1 MNFNLSTWSIKN
13 PVPTLVLFLVLTIMG
28 SIAFVRLGIDESPN
42 IDVPVV
48 SVSVSQL
55 GAAPAELETQ
65 VTRKIEDAIAGIGNI
80 KHITSTVTDGA
91 SQTSIEFALGTNTD
105 RAVNDVRDAVS
116 KIRQDM
122 PEGIE
127 EPIIQRIDFVG
138 GPFVTYTVA
147 SDRLPA
153 AELSWVVDND
163 IARALLSVPGVG
175 QVQRAGG
182 VDREIRVNLDPTRLE
197 SLGITAD
204 TVNNQIRQV
213 NINLPGGRGQVGA
226 GEQSIRFL
234 GSAPS
239 VDDLARVEIQLP
251 SGRHARL
258 DTLGEI
264 TDGTSELR
272 QMCLLNNKPVIA
284 FSVIRSTG
292 SNLVDVEKG
301 VDQKIKEL
309 TSTLPGN
316 VKIVKLRTN
325 SRYIKDS
332 YDASLESLILG
343 ALLAVFV
350 VFVFLK
356 DLRATTL
363 TAIAIPLSVIPSFAV
378 MQWAGFTLNS
388 MSLLGL
394 ALVIGILVDDAI
406 VEIENIVRHLRMGKP
421 PLKAAIEAAEE
432 IGLAVIATT
441 LTIVVV
447 FVPVASMGGIPGQ
460 FFKQFGLTVTVA
472 VLFSLLVARMI
483 TPMIAAYWMQPA
495 STSEVLTS
503 HTGQGGPK
511 GFMRYYEPLLVKA
524 MEHRLLTVV
533 LSILLFAGSIVLFK
547 SMPTSLMA
555 NVDRGEV
562 LLNVELPPGSE
573 LTETERCVRQV
584 TGIIRRHPEVVD
596 VVGFVGTP
604 TSSKRNSA
612 GNQGDVTRATVYI
625 SLKNRHDRKL
635 SQQEFEEAVRPEL
648 TAVPGARLSF
658 SRASGL
664 TGKPLRLVLTSPDS
678 ELLDKTAET
687 IKDQMRG
694 IDGLYDVTSSAALL
708 RPEILVTPDFDRSA
722 RQGVSVQSIARTA
735 LIATLGDAEA
745 NLAKFNL
752 EDRQVNIRVQLA
764 PAYRKDL
771 RVIENLKVLTS
782 SGKLVPLSSV
792 AHVDFGCGPFQID
805 RFDRQRQVTLEAG
818 LESSITLGQ
827 ALKQVHNLPGFKEMP
842 ASIVELPLGDAEI
855 QRDIFSGFG
864 TAIGAAV
871 LLIYAVL
878 VVLFGGFLYPLTI
891 MVSLPLSLCGA
902 LMGLV
907 LWHQSIGL
915 YALIGITMLMGL
927 VTKNAILLVEYAL
940 LKMKEGLPQRT
951 AIMMAGETRMQP
963 ILMTTIAMIAGMMPI
978 AMGIGAGSEAR
989 SPMAISVIGGLITS
1003 TLFTLVVV
1011 PVVFTYVDDFQNW
1024 LKKLVRGRAG
1034 EPEAKAN
1041 LDARR
1046 RSFESSESTVR
1057 GDKF

>member
-28 SIAFVRLGIDESPN
+28 GIAFVRLGIDESPN

-48 SVSVSQL
+48 SVSVAQL
-55 GAAPAELETQ
+55 GAAPSELETQ

-91 SQTSIEFALGTNTD
+91 SATSIEFALGTNTD

-163 IARALLSVPGVG
+163 IARALLSVSGVG

-182 VDREIRVNLDPTRLE
+182 VDREIRVNLDPTRME
-197 SLGITAD
+197 ALGITAD
-204 TVNNQIRQV
+204 MVNLQIRQL
-213 NINLPGGRGQVGA
+213 NINMPGGRGQIGS

-234 GSAPS
+234 GSALS
-239 VDDLARVEIQLP
+239 VEDLAKVELVLP

-258 DTLGEI
+258 DTLGTI

-272 QMCLLNNKPVIA
+272 QMALLNNKPVIA

-301 VDQKIKEL
+301 VDAKIKEL
-309 TSTLPGN
+309 TRTLPGN
-316 VKIVKLRTN
+316 VKIEKLRTN
-325 SRYIKDS
+325 SRYIKES
-332 YDASLESLILG
+332 YDASLESLVFG
-343 ALLAVFV
+343 AALAVFV
-350 VFVFLK
+350 VFLFLR
-356 DLRATTL
+356 DFRATCL

-406 VEIENIVRHLRMGKP
+406 VEIENIVRHLRMGKNP
-421 PLKAAIEAAEE
+421 FIAAIEAAEE

-483 TPMIAAYWMQPA
+483 TPMIAAYWMKPA
-495 STSEVLTS
+495 GSHQVLEQTS
-503 HTGQGGPK
+503 HTGGPR
-511 GFMRYYEPLLVKA
+511 GFMRFYEPLLLTCMK
-524 MEHRLLTVV
+524 HRLITVIF
-533 LSILLFAGSIVLFK
+533 SIILFAASIVLFK

-562 LLNVELPPGSE
+562 LLNVELPPGSQ
-573 LTETERCVRQV
+573 LNETARCVEEV
-584 TGIIRRHPEVVD
+584 TTIIRRHPEVVD

-625 SLKNRHDRKL
+625 SLKPRSQRKIN
-635 SQQEFEEAVRPEL
+635 QQEFEETVRPEL
-648 TAVPGARLSF
+648 NVVTGARMSF

-664 TGKPLRLVLTSPDS
+664 AGKPLRLVLTSADS
-678 ELLDKTAET
+678 ELLDRTAEQ
-687 IKDQMRG
+687 IKDEMRE

-708 RPEILVTPDFDRSA
+708 RPEILVTPDFDRAA

-752 EDRQVNIRVQLA
+752 EDRQVNIRVQLDTK
-764 PAYRKDL
+764 YRQDL
-771 RVIENLKVLTS
+771 RVIENMKVMTN
-782 SGKLVPLSSV
+782 SGRLIPLSSV
-792 AHVDFGCGPFQID
+792 AKVEFGCGPFQID
-805 RFDRQRQVTLEAG
+805 RFDRQRQVTLESG
-818 LESSITLGQ
+818 MESRITLGE
-827 ALKQVHNLPGFKEMP
+827 ALKKVHSLPGFKNMP
-842 ASIVELPLGDAEI
+842 DSIVELPLGDAEI

-907 LWHQSIGL
+907 LWKQSIGL

-940 LKMKEGLPQRT
+940 MQMHNGMSQKR
-951 AIMMAGETRMQP
+951 AIVLAGETRMQP
-963 ILMTTIAMIAGMMPI
+963 ILMTTIAMIAGMLPI

-1011 PVVFTYVDDFQNW
+1011 PVVFTYVDDFQQF
-1024 LKKLVRGRAG
+1024 LKRMFFKGQDRTVERSVEDDPVVR
-1034 EPEAKAN
+1034 K
-1041 LDARR
+1041 
-1046 RSFESSESTVR
+1046 
-1057 GDKF
+1057 